1 MGFFKKLFSKK
12 SNSEEDFSLD
22 NLNLEIGK
30 AESAND
36 IERQLS
42 NNCDQVV
49 DSTYNIEDLRLEY
62 DLVTAYLLDIQ
73 RLEALPDINQK
84 ELYDIASKI
93 QLLEKD
99 RAEFLKTDT
108 KMSDEQFKRMQA
120 MEPDIK
126 NIMEKL
132 SECEIRDDRIH
143 RDMQHLEGEKASIEY
158 VAELIED
165 KRHGIK
171 NVFITMVIMTGI
183 TLALFLI
190 LAIGYRMD
198 MRIPSLIMILVLVI
212 VLTAVF
218 LYNRSL
224 QVELKNC
231 EARLNRAVMLINKVK
246 IKYINNTNTLEYM
259 YEKYKVHSL
268 KELEYKWEQ
277 YVVMLDEV
285 RRFKQNTGDL
295 RVYCEELIK
304 ALVSFGIRDADV
316 WTKQSIALMD
326 SREMVEVKHELNV
339 RRQKLREQIEYNE
352 ELKTMSLKRISE
364 ILEDNPEMKQYVKNA
379 LASYNIEV

>member
-1 MGFFKKLFSKK
+1 M
-12 SNSEEDFSLD
+12 EEDLSLD
-22 NLNLEIGK
+22 NLDLEIS
-30 AESAND
+30 ESVSTND

-42 NNCDQVV
+42 SSCDQVV
-49 DSTYNIEDLRLEY
+49 DSTYNVEDLKLEY

-73 RLEALPDINQK
+73 RLEALPDINKK

-99 RAEFLKTDT
+99 RVEFLKTDT
-108 KMSDEQFKRMQA
+108 KMSDEQFKLMQA

-126 NIMEKL
+126 NIIGKM

-158 VAELIED
+158 VAELIEE
-165 KRHGIK
+165 KRHGIR

-190 LAIGYRMD
+190 LAIGYRRD
-198 MRIPSLIMILVLVI
+198 MRIPSLVMILVLVI

-316 WTKQSIALMD
+316 WTKQSVALMD
-326 SREMVEVKHELNV
+326 SREMVEVKHDLNV

-352 ELKTMSLKRISE
+352 GLKTMSLQKISE